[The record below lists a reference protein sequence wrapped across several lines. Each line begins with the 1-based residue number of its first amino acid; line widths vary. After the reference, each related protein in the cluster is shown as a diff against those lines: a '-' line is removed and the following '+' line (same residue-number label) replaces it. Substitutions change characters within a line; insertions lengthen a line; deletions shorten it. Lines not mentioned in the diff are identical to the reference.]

1 MLVIFFHVK
10 YKTLEI
16 CLFQFI
22 RSKTFSEESDESI
35 FVENPDDLEFNDE
48 RMEKFVRLIQSM
60 SSETSKEEL
69 IKRLRLQ
76 LINRLAK
83 QVSIKKVAFAQTC
96 TKLTIELLSNVAIGK
111 GAHISTESVW
121 HIPRSYSE
129 TRLLTVTDY
138 FCFDKSL
145 AEENRLDGLV
155 YLRPMRYIL
164 IS

>member
-111 GAHISTESVW
+111 GAHISTESV
-121 HIPRSYSE
+121 
-129 TRLLTVTDY
+129 
-138 FCFDKSL
+138 
-145 AEENRLDGLV
+145 
-155 YLRPMRYIL
+155 
-164 IS
+164 